1 MNLKRTVILFL
12 VVSLSIVFAVCAFA
26 DSQNEIKN
34 EAKAQILKDIC
45 KRV

>member
-26 DSQNEIKN
+26 DSQNEGDEIP
-34 EAKAQILKDIC
+34 APFYRCSALG
-45 KRV
+45 